1 MRRAIKVGYSA
12 THLEAAAMV
21 KLYGT
26 SKSRSARSLWALE
39 ELGVKFEH
47 VATEVPKAKGP
58 ENLKLNPNG
67 HIPVLEDDGFILYES
82 MAINLYLAEKYG
94 KNSIWPASVEDHGR
108 SYQWSF
114 WAITE
119 LESHLL
125 TLLMHKVFLPS
136 DQRDEKKATDAIN
149 TLKAPLGV
157 LETAL
162 KGHEY
167 LLGNHFTI
175 ADLNVAAVLVFG
187 TYVKFDHSATPAVH
201 TWLQKCFERES
212 FKKLRSL
219 A

>member
-1 MRRAIKVGYSA
+1 
-12 THLEAAAMV
+12 MV

-58 ENLKLNPNG
+58 DNLKLNPNG
-67 HIPVLEDDGFILYES
+67 HIPVLEDEGVLLYES

-94 KNSIWPASVEDHGR
+94 KNSLWPASVEDHGR

-114 WAITE
+114 WAVTE

-125 TLLMHKVFLPS
+125 TLLMHKLFLPP
-136 DQRDEKKATDAIN
+136 DQRDEKKAAETIN
-149 TLKAPLGV
+149 TLKGPLGV
-157 LETAL
+157 LEGAL
-162 KGHEY
+162 KSHEY
-167 LLGNHFTI
+167 LLGSHFTI
-175 ADLNVAAVLVFG
+175 ADLNVASILMFG
-187 TYVKFDHSATPAVH
+187 TYVKFDHSGTPAVNA
-201 TWLQKCFERES
+201 WLQKCYERES
-212 FKKLRSL
+212 FKKLRTL